1 MNGIYKRFI
10 FRVASEVVNNAKE
23 IAPYKTGNLKKDIK
37 VISYSH
43 KKAVIG
49 NTKLAPYAKFVHF
62 GTKPHMIKIKKA
74 KALANKKSGLVFG
87 KMVNHPGTNANPYLK
102 NAFDNYVKNGG
113 LARAKSALANE
124 VKNRLINDIKK
135 AVKKT

>member
-1 MNGIYKRFI
+1 MNTIYKKFL
-10 FRVASEVVNNAKE
+10 FRVASEIVNNAKE

-62 GTKPHMIKIKKA
+62 GTKPHMIKVKKA
-74 KALANKKSGLVFG
+74 RALANKNGKIFG
-87 KMVNHPGTNANPYLK
+87 KKVNHPGTKANPYLE
-102 NAFDNYVKNGG
+102 NAANRYINSSGFT
-113 LARAKSALANE
+113 RAKSALANE

-135 AVKKT
+135 AVK